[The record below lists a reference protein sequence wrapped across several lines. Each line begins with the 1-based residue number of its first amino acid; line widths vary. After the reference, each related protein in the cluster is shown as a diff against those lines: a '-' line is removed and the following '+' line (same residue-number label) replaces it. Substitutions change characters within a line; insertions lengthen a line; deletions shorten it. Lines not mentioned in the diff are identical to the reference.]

1 MRKDIAIRGVD
12 EDILRRFRAKSIEE
26 RMKMGDAL
34 NLAMKHWVHEEKTK
48 KMKPD
53 PRNLLKIKPI
63 RVGGKKVRWSE
74 EIDEILYGLKK

>member
-34 NLAMKHWVHEEKTK
+34 NLAMKHWVYEERVK

-53 PRNLLKIKPI
+53 PRKLLKIKPI